1 MRRPQADA
9 VSEDEGATASGD
21 SGRSPVEDAERSA
34 VPGRRQKAPS
44 PSRTK
49 IRRLPEKQVDDVSV
63 MHSILDAALVAHV
76 AVPQEHR
83 LAVIPVGMAR
93 DGDRLLIH
101 GSTGS
106 QAFRAL
112 AGGVETCATVTLL
125 DGIVVARS
133 QFESSMHY
141 RCVMLFGSFAPVPED
156 ERAAALAVLSR
167 HLLPGLTGA
176 RTPSAKELAATS
188 VLAMPL
194 TEWSLKVSD
203 APPADE
209 DFDLNRPVW
218 AGVVPLRHTWDTPI
232 TAPDLTN
239 GLPSP
244 AALSDWPE
252 GRA

>member
-1 MRRPQADA
+1 MT
-9 VSEDEGATASGD
+9 G
-21 SGRSPVEDAERSA
+21 ER
-34 VPGRRQKAPS
+34 
-44 PSRTK
+44 TN
-49 IRRLPEKQVDDVSV
+49 IRRLSEKQVRDLSV
-63 MHSILDAALVAHV
+63 LHAVLDAALVAHV

-83 LAVIPVGMAR
+83 LAVVPVGMAR

-106 QAFRAL
+106 QAFRTL

-141 RCVMLFGSFAPVPED
+141 RCAMLFGSFAPVPDE
-156 ERAAALAVLSR
+156 ERAAALAVLSA

-176 RTPSAKELAATS
+176 RTPSGKELAATS

-203 APPADE
+203 SPPDDDDADL
-209 DFDLNRPVW
+209 DRPVW
-218 AGVVPLRHTWDTPI
+218 AGVVPLQHTWGPPI
-232 TAPDLTN
+232 SAPDLTS
-239 GLPSP
+239 GLSAP
-244 AALSDWPE
+244 AALADWPQ

>member
-1 MRRPQADA
+1 MSTPERP
-9 VSEDEGATASGD
+9 
-21 SGRSPVEDAERSA
+21 
-34 VPGRRQKAPS
+34 
-44 PSRTK
+44 RTQV
-49 IRRLPEKQVDDVSV
+49 RRLSEKQVDDVSI
-63 MHSILDAALVAHV
+63 MYSILDAALVAHV

-83 LAVIPVGMAR
+83 LAVVPVGMAR

-106 QAFRAL
+106 QAFRTL
-112 AGGVETCATVTLL
+112 AGGVETCATITLL

-141 RCVMLFGSFAPVPED
+141 RCVMLFGSFVPVPE
-156 ERAAALAVLSR
+156 EQRAAALAVLSA

-176 RTPSAKELAATS
+176 RTPSAKEQAATS
-188 VLAMPL
+188 VLALPL

-209 DFDLNRPVW
+209 HDDLARPVW
-218 AGVVPLRHTWDTPI
+218 AGVVPLRHSWDTPV
-232 TAPDLTN
+232 TAPDLAN
-239 GLPSP
+239 GLPAP
-244 AALSDWPE
+244 AALRDWPE